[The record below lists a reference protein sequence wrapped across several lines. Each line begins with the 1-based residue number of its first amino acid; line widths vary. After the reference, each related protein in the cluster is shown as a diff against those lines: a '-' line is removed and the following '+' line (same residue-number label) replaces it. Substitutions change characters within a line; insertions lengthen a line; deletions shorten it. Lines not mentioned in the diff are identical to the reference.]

1 MKASTQQKV
10 LDYLKS
16 YIKRHDYP
24 PTLADIAAGIGI
36 QSRSLISK
44 HIHALA
50 EAGYIDLVPGKYRQ
64 IRLKN
69 TASQVQIPI
78 LGRIAAG
85 LPIEALADQ
94 DAADVMDLLVNDYQH
109 LFALR
114 VKGDSMVEE
123 GIYEGDLVLC
133 EQRQTAQEGDIVV
146 ALIDNS
152 EATLKRFY
160 KQKNGTVSLV
170 PANIALKPQIYEAHR
185 VQIQGVFKGLLR
197 LRQ

>member
-1 MKASTQQKV
+1 MSTSTQQKV
-10 LDYLKS
+10 LEYLKA

-24 PTLADIAAGIGI
+24 PTLAEIAQGIGV
-36 QSRSLISK
+36 QSRSLISR

-50 EAGYIDLVPGKYRQ
+50 ESGYIDLVPGKYRQ
-64 IRLKN
+64 IRLKP
-69 TASQVQIPI
+69 AAPAQIPI

-85 LPIEALADQ
+85 LPLEALADQ
-94 DAADVMDLLVNDYQH
+94 DAADVVDLLVNAYQSM
-109 LFALR
+109 FALK

-133 EQRQTAQEGDIVV
+133 ERRETARDGEIVV
-146 ALIDNS
+146 ALIDNN

-160 KQKNGTVSLV
+160 KQKNGTISLV
-170 PANIALKPQIYEAHR
+170 PANIALKPQLYEAHR

>member
-1 MKASTQQKV
+1 MKKSTQQKV
-10 LDYLKS
+10 LEYLKS

-24 PTLADIAAGIGI
+24 PTLAEVAEGIGV

-44 HIHALA
+44 HIHTLA

-64 IRLKN
+64 IRLK
-69 TASQVQIPI
+69 TLSQAQIPI

-85 LPIEALADQ
+85 SPIEALETQ
-94 DAADVMDLLVNDYQH
+94 DPADVMDLLGGSQQP
-109 LFALR
+109 LFALQ

-133 EQRQTAQEGDIVV
+133 EQCDTAHDGEIVV
-146 ALIDNS
+146 ALIDNN

-160 KQKNGTVSLV
+160 KQKNGMVSLV
-170 PANIALKPQIYEAHR
+170 PANIALKP
-185 VQIQGVFKGLLR
+185 
-197 LRQ
+197 